1 MKRNF
6 KKIIF
11 STILACGFLFSM
23 TSCNNATK
31 YRDGDICGEAT
42 PEGTNAYSQIRRFYV
57 EQFVYEYNAPLV
69 AEGAKYAEFSENYSD
84 KFVLNEDSTA
94 LVEVEAGADEYTNAN
109 YIFVYYQGD
118 TLKLVENYA
127 TATFATNSEKYL
139 ELVGECANH
148 SKFGYVAKVKNLDLD
163 NDTGASGSEIT
174 SVASRMTSHSKACLV
189 FQEGFVDPATGVS
202 IPKTTWKDAWDVGL
216 LYGLFVFPLAWLVN
230 VFVDLFG
237 GSGWAQIGAILVVT
251 VVLKLLILLVT
262 FKSQKS
268 TQKMQD
274 IQPELLKIQ
283 AKYGQNPSPEEKQ
296 KMSMEMMSIYQ
307 KYGVKPL
314 APFLSMF
321 ITFPVFIAMYRAVM
335 FLGVLRTGDIGGV
348 VLGNVLSS
356 YIIGENGFNFVALI
370 IFILMA
376 GSQIV
381 SMKLPQIMNKKR
393 MTKAAQSQQKQSN
406 MMTNVM
412 MVMIL
417 VMGFMMPVTMSV
429 YWIAS
434 AVVSVL
440 QSIIMHKLN
449 DAGKNGKFKVKKADR
464 EPITIPQ
471 GYKNK

>member
-1 MKRNF
+1 
-6 KKIIF
+6 
-11 STILACGFLFSM
+11 
-23 TSCNNATK
+23 
-31 YRDGDICGEAT
+31 
-42 PEGTNAYSQIRRFYV
+42 
-57 EQFVYEYNAPLV
+57 
-69 AEGAKYAEFSENYSD
+69 
-84 KFVLNEDSTA
+84 
-94 LVEVEAGADEYTNAN
+94 
-109 YIFVYYQGD
+109 
-118 TLKLVENYA
+118 
-127 TATFATNSEKYL
+127 
-139 ELVGECANH
+139 
-148 SKFGYVAKVKNLDLD
+148 
-163 NDTGASGSEIT
+163 
-174 SVASRMTSHSKACLV
+174 
-189 FQEGFVDPATGVS
+189 
-202 IPKTTWKDAWDVGL
+202 
-216 LYGLFVFPLAWLVN
+216 
-230 VFVDLFG
+230 
-237 GSGWAQIGAILVVT
+237 
-251 VVLKLLILLVT
+251 
-262 FKSQKS
+262 
-268 TQKMQD
+268 
-274 IQPELLKIQ
+274 
-283 AKYGQNPSPEEKQ
+283 
-296 KMSMEMMSIYQ
+296 
-307 KYGVKPL
+307 
-314 APFLSMF
+314 MF